1 MKSYRHDSAPDSGH
15 GATPRHVT
23 RLRKSRR
30 IARFRSADAEV
41 RRVLRTRPTAF
52 PERSMRSVIIALLA
66 CLTAATLAAQD
77 TDSRIERSGLPRDV
91 AREATRLFNET
102 AALRSTGRV
111 EIDEDREIDGD
122 VAVLNGPLLIG
133 GHVKGRVLAI
143 NSDVV
148 LKPSA
153 RIDGDLL
160 VVGGEVEGRHT
171 AYIGGEIRIYRQQLQ
186 YVREGEN
193 IYPER
198 SAIVVSDESGWWRRW
213 ERSHR
218 RSGSKLQIASAGA
231 YNRVEGL
238 PINLGPQIYYN
249 ADWGSARLAAYA
261 VLRTESSFSSTE
273 DDVGH
278 NVSTELR
285 FGRRGGLLVG
295 GRLFNVIDPTESWQ
309 LSELEAG
316 LAAFVFRRDY
326 RDYYSRHGGQ
336 VRAGVFARRGADL
349 SVAYGDERWDSLT
362 AQNPWTLTR
371 QSAGWRPNPAFDQ
384 GHLHLFNT
392 TLRVDTRTDYD
403 NPWSGWYVLAD
414 LENAMGTMLAY
425 APRSLPLTT
434 PAAGPIEY
442 ARGFLDLRRYNRVSP
457 DAQLN
462 FRIVAGGWLNGDA
475 LPLQRR
481 FAVDGPGALPGYDFR
496 SPETA
501 TALTCSGGAFV
512 DGLPGQCDRMAL
524 ASVEYRGDLHF
535 DLFTDWEDDH
545 YMRSHSNG
553 VWVFFAD
560 AGRGWLVGTPTA
572 ADPVIYDRGVLPPL
586 ATFKTD
592 LGIGLDFDVVGV
604 YVAKAMSAPRAPANL
619 FVRIRHRF

>member
-1 MKSYRHDSAPDSGH
+1 MRATARTEIDSG
-15 GATPRHVT
+15 
-23 RLRKSRR
+23 
-30 IARFRSADAEV
+30 
-41 RRVLRTRPTAF
+41 RV
-52 PERSMRSVIIALLA
+52 
-66 CLTAATLAAQD
+66 
-77 TDSRIERSGLPRDV
+77 
-91 AREATRLFNET
+91 
-102 AALRSTGRV
+102 V
-111 EIDEDREIDGD
+111 EGD
-122 VAVLNGPLLIG
+122 VAVINGPLLISG
-133 GHVKGRVLAI
+133 RVTGRVLAI

-148 LKPSA
+148 LRPSA

-171 AYIGGEIRIYRQQLQ
+171 AYIGGEIRIYRQTLE
-186 YVREGEN
+186 YVQEGDR
-193 IYPER
+193 ITER
-198 SAIVVSDESGWWRRW
+198 ATVSSNDSNWWQRW

-249 ADWGSARLAAYA
+249 APWGSARVAAYA
-261 VLRTESSFSSTE
+261 VLRTESSFTGSA
-273 DDVGH
+273 DDDIGH
-278 NVSTELR
+278 NVNTELR

-295 GRLFNVIDPTESWQ
+295 GRVYNVIEPTESWQ

-336 VRAGVFARRGADL
+336 GRLGFFVRRGADISL
-349 SVAYGDERWDSLT
+349 AYGEERWDSLT
-362 AQNPWTLTR
+362 AQNPFTLTR
-371 QSAGWRPNPAFDQ
+371 QSAGWRANPAFDE
-384 GHLHLFNT
+384 GTLHMVNA
-392 TLRVDTRTDYD
+392 TLRVDTRNDFD

-414 LENAMGTMLAY
+414 LEHGNGDMVSY
-425 APRSLPLTT
+425 APRST
-434 PAAGPIEY
+434 PVVAPAPGPFQY
-442 ARGFLDLRRYNRVSP
+442 ARGFLDMRRYNRVSP

-462 FRIVAGGWLNGDA
+462 VRFVLGGWLNGDA

-496 SPETA
+496 SPA
-501 TALTCSGGAFV
+501 TSSLLTCNNGVGVAA
-512 DGLPGQCDRMAL
+512 GMPGQCDRMAL

-535 DLFTDWEDDH
+535 DLFTDWDDDH

-572 ADPVIYDRGVLPPL
+572 NDSLTYSSGDLPPL
-586 ATFKTD
+586 STLKTD
-592 LGIGLDFDVVGV
+592 IGLGLDFDIFGV
-604 YVAKAMSAPRAPANL
+604 YVAKALSSPKVPANI